1 MDDHAESVL
10 RLVGEAGYTPLR
22 LKAMAR
28 RLEVATEDHAAFRAA
43 VKDLIRAGRI
53 ELGRDK
59 TLRPPDRKGLVVG
72 VFRRA
77 SRGFGFVKPE
87 PPHHARGSIYIPPP
101 AARDAAT
108 GDTVAV
114 RITKRARRPGENDE
128 GQVVR
133 VESRAAGSF
142 VGVYH
147 EQGGEGFV
155 QIDGTTF
162 REPIPV
168 GDPGAK
174 GATPNDKVVVE
185 IVQYPTASRAGEAVI
200 VEILGQ
206 RGLPGVDAMAV
217 IRSFNIPDVFDPSVL
232 EQARE
237 QARLFSEDDLL
248 GRLDLRS
255 LPTITIDPATARDFD
270 DAISLSRDE
279 KGFFNL
285 AVHIADVAH
294 FVPAGSA
301 IDHAARD
308 RGTSVYLPDLVIPML
323 PELISNG
330 LASLQADHTRYTVSA
345 MMEFTPDGIP
355 TDRRFARSA
364 IKVDHRFSYEQAMA
378 HLREPTAGAGELA
391 PGLLEM
397 LHQMHELAMI
407 LRARRFTRGALELS
421 LPEVQIELDPTGG
434 VAGARLATHDE
445 SHQLIEEFMLAA
457 NEAVASRLSE
467 AGVVFPRRVHP
478 NPDPFKLEDFAE
490 FVQGLGLTLDQPQS
504 RFELQRVLK
513 ETQGRPEEYAVHF
526 GLLRSLKQA
535 QYTPLPE
542 GHYALASDNY
552 CHFTSPIRRYPD
564 LVVHRQLLAWLLGQT
579 PRIKIDEMVSLCQH
593 CTRTERRAQAA
604 ERELVRVKLLTHL
617 QSRINESF
625 HAIITG
631 VEEFGLFC
639 RLIELPV
646 DGLIPIASLPDD
658 FYYLEAGSLTLIG
671 RRSGAR
677 YRLGDAP
684 RVRIAKVD
692 VDRRQLDLVLDEPE
706 PRPRGLSPAR
716 RQPAAESPSR
726 RPPRLPISPKKPK
739 AKQKPSGRKPKKT
752 RKRR

>member
-1 MDDHAESVL
+1 MDDLADSVL
-10 RLVGEAGYTPLR
+10 RIVIEPGYKPMR
-22 LKAMAR
+22 VKEMAR
-28 RLEVATEDHAAFRAA
+28 RLEIPSEGHAPFRAL
-43 VKDLIRAGRI
+43 VRELVRGGRI

-59 TLRPPDRKGLVVG
+59 TLRPPDRKGLVIG

-77 SRGFGFVKPE
+77 ARGFGFVKPE
-87 PPHHARGSIYIPPP
+87 PHHHARGSIFIPPP
-101 AARDAAT
+101 AARDAAS

-128 GQVVR
+128 GEVVR
-133 VESRAAGSF
+133 VESRAVGAF

-147 EQGGEGFV
+147 ESQGVGFV
-155 QIDGTTF
+155 QVDGTTF
-162 REPIPV
+162 RDPIPV

-185 IVQYPTASRAGEAVI
+185 IVRYPTANRAGEAVI

-206 RGLPGVDAMAV
+206 RGLPGVDTLAV
-217 IRSFNIPDVFDPSVL
+217 IRSFNIPDTFDPTVL
-232 EQARE
+232 DQARE
-237 QARLFSEDDLL
+237 RTRSFDEDDIA
-248 GRLDLRS
+248 GRLDLRA
-255 LPTITIDPATARDFD
+255 LPTLTIDPATARDFD

-279 KGFFNL
+279 KGYFNL

-294 FVPAGSA
+294 FVPAGSPL
-301 IDHAARD
+301 DHAARD

-330 LASLQADHTRYTVSA
+330 LASLQAQRTRYTVSVL
-345 MMEFTPDGIP
+345 MEFTPEGIP

-364 IKVDHRFSYEQAMA
+364 IKVDHRLSYEQAMA
-378 HLREPTAGAGELA
+378 LLSQPENSQGELE
-391 PGLLEM
+391 PGLLAM
-397 LHQMHELAMI
+397 LHQMRELAMI
-407 LRARRFTRGALELS
+407 LRARRFARGALELS
-421 LPEVQIELDPTGG
+421 LPEVQIQLDTTGG
-434 VAGARLATHDE
+434 IAGAGLATHDE

-457 NEAVASRLSE
+457 NEAVAGTLSE
-467 AGVVFPRRVHP
+467 AGVVYPRRVHP
-478 NPDPFKLEDFAE
+478 NPDPFKLDDFAE
-490 FVQGLGLTLDQPQS
+490 FVHGLGITLDQPQS
-504 RFELQRVLK
+504 RFELQRVLA
-513 ETQGRPEEYAVHF
+513 ETAGRPEEYAVHF

-535 QYTPLPE
+535 QYTPEPE
-542 GHYALASDNY
+542 GHYALASENY

-564 LVVHRQLLAWLLGQT
+564 LVVHRQLLAWLVGET
-579 PRIKIDEMVSLCQH
+579 PRIKLEEMLALCKH

-604 ERELVRVKLLTHL
+604 ERELVRVKLLTYL
-617 QSRINESF
+617 QTRVGEGF

-639 RLIELPV
+639 RLVELPV
-646 DGLIPIASLPDD
+646 DGLIAIKSLPDD
-658 FYYLEAGSLTLIG
+658 YYYVEPGSMTLIG

-692 VDRRQLDLVLDEPE
+692 VDRRQLDLVLEQAEPQ
-706 PRPRGLSPAR
+706 PRGLAPSRPRGEMEP
-716 RQPAAESPSR
+716 PPS
-726 RPPRLPISPKKPK
+726 RPPRRPLAVKKTK
-739 AKQKPSGRKPKKT
+739 AKPTPSTRKPKKA